1 MQGHSHVIYN
11 ANHMAIR
18 HEILCN
24 DISVLVI
31 GQIRLNEPS
40 GEALWLTSSYPD
52 DRPTVACK
60 GIGRCTADAT

>member
-1 MQGHSHVIYN
+1 
-11 ANHMAIR
+11 MAIR
-18 HEILCN
+18 DEVLCN

-31 GQIRLNEPS
+31 GKIRLNEPS